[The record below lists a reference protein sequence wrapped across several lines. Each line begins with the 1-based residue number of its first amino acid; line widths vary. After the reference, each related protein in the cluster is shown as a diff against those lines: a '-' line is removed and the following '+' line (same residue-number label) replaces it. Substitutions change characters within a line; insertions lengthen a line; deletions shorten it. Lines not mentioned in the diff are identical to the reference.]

1 MFQISLDFFFHVSP
15 GQRRFAKN
23 FFQIRPDFAGFRP
36 TKMSNAT
43 RYTTVNSIPG
53 VCTGVPRPHP
63 RGTSKEETVSKLRSA
78 IEAVAFAAILAGLD
92 EAGTINV
99 SEVFGLSG
107 DEGALVTGILA
118 LVLGYVRT
126 WAKEQEEK
134 AEANA

>member
-1 MFQISLDFFFHVSP
+1 M
-15 GQRRFAKN
+15 
-23 FFQIRPDFAGFRP
+23 
-36 TKMSNAT
+36 
-43 RYTTVNSIPG
+43 
-53 VCTGVPRPHP
+53 
-63 RGTSKEETVSKLRSA
+63 SKLRSA